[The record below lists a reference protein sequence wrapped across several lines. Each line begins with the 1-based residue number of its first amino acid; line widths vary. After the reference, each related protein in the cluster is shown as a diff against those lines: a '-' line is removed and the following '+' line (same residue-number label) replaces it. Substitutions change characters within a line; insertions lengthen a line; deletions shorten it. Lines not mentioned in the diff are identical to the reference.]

1 MQIRTKLNQ
10 TILMAAMGVLLGM
23 GTICAAADTP
33 APAPAAQPAEPAEL
47 DGDTVSYDMKSGVVT
62 AEGDVLMVRGT
73 TKIAGARA
81 EYNSKT
87 QQGSVTGNVVAIKDA
102 MRMTAQTVVMDQKDH
117 ITASGGVTA
126 TKGNLQ
132 MQAAQVVAEGQN
144 HFIATGD
151 VHGQQED
158 KTFAGP
164 KVDFHQDTN
173 YVLIESG
180 GTITSKDGVF
190 TADHM
195 EGWLTDNHFKGIG
208 NAHIVSPPRNFEGG
222 GDVADYYGQAD
233 GKVTLDGNA
242 WAVQENN
249 TLKGNHLTVYL
260 ENNGSVKAE

>member
-1 MQIRTKLNQ
+1 MARPSAKRERERPGFSIKLRS
-10 TILMAAMGVLLGM
+10 TIL
-23 GTICAAADTP
+23 P
-33 APAPAAQPAEPAEL
+33 
-47 DGDTVSYDMKSGVVT
+47 VT
-62 AEGDVLMVRGT
+62 TRWPMCSAKT
-73 TKIAGARA
+73 TKVAGAKA

-87 QQGSVTGNVVAIKDA
+87 QQGSVTGNVIAIKDA
-102 MRMTAQTVVMDQKDH
+102 VRMTAQKVVMDQKDH
-117 ITASGGVTA
+117 ITATGGVTA
-126 TKGNLQ
+126 TKGNLR

>member
-1 MQIRTKLNQ
+1 MKMKHKLQ
-10 TILMAAMGVLLGM
+10 AAICAACISAMLGM
-23 GTICAAADTP
+23 GTLYAADGTE
-33 APAPAAQPAEPAEL
+33 ASEL
-47 DGDTVSYDMKSGVVT
+47 DGDTVSYDMKTGVIT
-62 AEGDVLMVRGT
+62 AEGDVLMKRGT
-73 TKIAGARA
+73 TRVAGAKA
-81 EYNSKT
+81 TYNSKT
-87 QQGSVTGNVVAIKDA
+87 QQGTVTGNVIAIKDN
-102 MRMTAQTVVMDQKDH
+102 MRMTAQTVVMESQDL

-126 TKGNLQ
+126 TKDDLN
-132 MQAAQVVAEGQN
+132 MQAATVVAEGQN

-151 VHGQQED
+151 VHGRQAD

-173 YVLIESG
+173 YVLIENG
-180 GTITSKDGVF
+180 GTITSNDGTF

-195 EGWLTDNHFKGIG
+195 EGWLTENHFKGIG